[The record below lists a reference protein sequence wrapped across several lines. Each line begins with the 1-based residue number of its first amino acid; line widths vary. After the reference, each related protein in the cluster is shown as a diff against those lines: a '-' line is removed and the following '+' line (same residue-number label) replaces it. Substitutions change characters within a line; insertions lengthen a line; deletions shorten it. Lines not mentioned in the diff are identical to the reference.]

1 MIDGAAIAP
10 NYEGNLYMKRARIH
24 VNLPHQEHL
33 HNHSAKVHLA
43 YIPHPSFKMTSIKQY
58 RLAKKPQVGEEK
70 LLMSRNIC
78 VAVAAALFL
87 VALLPHHLVDHSI
100 KYALRGVAYIV
111 GAGAYLSEMLMIT
124 DNFKHMHPFRE
135 MFMPYVFSIL
145 YVLMAVAY
153 FFEM

>member
-1 MIDGAAIAP
+1 
-10 NYEGNLYMKRARIH
+10 MKRARIY

-33 HNHSAKVHLA
+33 HHHTEKAHLA
-43 YIPHPSFKMTSIKQY
+43 YIPNPSFKMTSVKHY

-70 LLMSRNIC
+70 LLMWRNIC
-78 VAVAAALFL
+78 VAIAASLFL
-87 VALLPHHLVDHSI
+87 IALLPHDLLAHSI

-135 MFMPYVFSIL
+135 MFMPYAFSIL
-145 YVLMAVAY
+145 YILMGVAY